1 MLRITGGHL
10 AGRRFKAPAGMNT
23 RPTSDRVKEALFA
36 ILGGRVQVELAAD
49 LFAGSGGLGLEALSR
64 GAGHCIFVER
74 QRQVVKVLTR
84 NLQSLGLWERATVI
98 KTDAGAPGPRLLSRG
113 ACSLVL
119 ADPPY
124 DQGEVTR
131 VCRLAGPG
139 GLLAPGGW
147 LVIEHS
153 PRERPAQEPGLSLE
167 DRRAYG
173 QTEISFLYREP

>member
-1 MLRITGGHL
+1 MLRISGGYL
-10 AGRRFKAPAGMNT
+10 AGRRFKAPAGGHT
-23 RPTSDRVKEALFA
+23 RPTADRVKEALFA
-36 ILGGRVQVELAAD
+36 ILGYRVEVKLAAD

-74 QRQVVKVLTR
+74 QRQVVKLLCR
-84 NLQSLGLWERATVI
+84 NLKSLGLWERATVI
-98 KTDAGAPGPRLLSRG
+98 RADAGRPGPRLLSRG
-113 ACSLVL
+113 ACPLVL

-124 DQGEVTR
+124 EQGEVSR
-131 VCRLAGPG
+131 VCRLAGRG

-153 PRERPAQEPGLSLE
+153 PRERPSQEPDLRLE

>member
-1 MLRITGGHL
+1 MLRITGGRL
-10 AGRRFKAPAGMNT
+10 AGRRFRSPSGSDT

-36 ILGGRVQVELAAD
+36 ILGPRVRVELAAD

-64 GAGHCIFVER
+64 GAEHCIFVER
-74 QRQVVKVLTR
+74 RRQVVKVLTR
-84 NLQSLGLWERATVI
+84 NLMSLGLWERATVI
-98 KTDAGAPGPRLLSRG
+98 RTDAGRPGPRLLCRG
-113 ACSLVL
+113 ACPLVL

-124 DQGEVTR
+124 DQDQVAR
-131 VCRLAGPG
+131 VCRLAGEG

-153 PRERPAQEPGLSLE
+153 PRERPPGEPGLRLE